1 MAQNIAPEFT
11 DDFDVKIG
19 STRTVPRV
27 VQPIHNPASD
37 PIEGKR
43 PAIRKRGFL
52 ASLDA
57 SLVITYVLLLAIG
70 AMMVYS
76 TTFDWAYS
84 DFGSETAILLQ
95 HIRNMAIGMIFLVMF
110 TLIDYRV
117 WKRFSVVALLLTIGA
132 LIAVLAFSDQLWG
145 ARRSLL
151 NGSYQPGEMAELV
164 VVVYMAAWLS
174 SKNRKVQSFWNG
186 LVPFVILLSIIG
198 GLVVLQPDLSTA
210 VTIFMVAG
218 IMYFLA
224 GANIYYLA
232 GVLGLLTTG
241 AYVIYNLFDY
251 AQGRVD
257 SFTSGL
263 TDLSQASYHAQQA
276 IIAFINGGWTG
287 TGLGL
292 GTQKFGFLPAP
303 HTDSIFAV
311 IGEELGVVGAAFV
324 VLLFIWLVFRGFI
337 TARRA
342 VDSFGMLLA
351 GGITLWIVIK
361 ALLNIAVMLSL
372 IPPTGVALPF
382 ISFGG
387 SSLVVVMAGAG
398 LLLSVARVSARQSIP
413 EGRSSSA
420 TDDRGWGNRWTR
432 LSSPRSG
439 GGSA

>member
-1 MAQNIAPEFT
+1 MAQNVAPEFT
-11 DDFDVKIG
+11 DDLDAAA
-19 STRTVPRV
+19 STRAAPRI
-27 VQPIHNPASD
+27 VQPARTVASEPMD
-37 PIEGKR
+37 AKR
-43 PAIRKRGFL
+43 PAVRKRGFL
-52 ASLDA
+52 ATLDTP
-57 SLVITYVLLLAIG
+57 LVITYVLLLAIG

-84 DFGSETAILLQ
+84 DFGSETAILIQ
-95 HIRNMAIGMIFLVMF
+95 HIRNMVIGVVLLVLF
-110 TLIDYRV
+110 ALFDYRI
-117 WKRFSVVALLLTIGA
+117 WKRFAVVALLLTVGA

-174 SKNRKVQSFWNG
+174 SKNRKVQSFLNG
-186 LVPFVILLSIIG
+186 LVPFIILLGIVG
-198 GLVVLQPDLSTA
+198 GLIVLQPDLSTA
-210 VTIFMVAG
+210 VTIFMVAS

-224 GANIYYLA
+224 GANIYYLG
-232 GVLGLLTTG
+232 GVFALLVVA
-241 AYVIYNLFDY
+241 AYVVYNMFDY
-251 AQGRVD
+251 AQGRV
-257 SFTSGL
+257 SGFTSSL

-287 TGLGL
+287 VGLGL

-311 IGEELGVVGAAFV
+311 IGEELGVLGAAFV
-324 VLLFIWLVFRGFI
+324 VFLFIMLAFRGFTI
-337 TARRA
+337 ARRS
-342 VDSFGMLLA
+342 VDPFGMLLA

-413 EGRSSSA
+413 EGRSSGA

>member
-1 MAQNIAPEFT
+1 MAQNVAPEFT
-11 DDFDVKIG
+11 DDFEV
-19 STRTVPRV
+19 TVGTNRAAPRV
-27 VQPIHNPASD
+27 VQPMHNPASE
-37 PIEGKR
+37 PVEGKR
-43 PAIRKRGFL
+43 SAVRKRGFL
-52 ASLDA
+52 ATLDTP
-57 SLVITYVLLLAIG
+57 LVITYVLLLAIG

-84 DFGSETAILLQ
+84 DFGSETAILVQ
-95 HIRNMAIGMIFLVMF
+95 HMRNMGIGLVLLGF
-110 TLIDYRV
+110 FALIDYRI
-117 WKRFSVVALLLTIGA
+117 WKRFAVFALLLTIGA
-132 LIAVLAFSDQLWG
+132 LIAVLLFSDQLWG

-164 VVVYMAAWLS
+164 VVIYMAAWLS

-186 LVPFVILLSIIG
+186 LVPFVVLLGIVG

-210 VTIFMVAG
+210 VTIFLVAG

-224 GANIYYLA
+224 GANIYYLV
-232 GVLGLLTTG
+232 GILGLLTG
-241 AYVIYNLFDY
+241 AAYIVYNTFDY
-251 AQGRVD
+251 AQTRVTG
-257 SFTSGL
+257 FTSGL

-276 IIAFINGGWTG
+276 IIAFLNGGWTG
-287 TGLGL
+287 VGLGL

-311 IGEELGVVGAAFV
+311 IGEELGVLGAAFV
-324 VLLFIWLVFRGFI
+324 VLLFVLLVFRGFT
-337 TARRA
+337 TARRS
-342 VDSFGMLLA
+342 VDTFGMLLA

-398 LLLSVARVSARQSIP
+398 LLLSVARVSARQSMP
-413 EGRSSSA
+413 EGRSSGA

-432 LSSPRSG
+432 LSSPGSG
-439 GGSA
+439 GGNA